1 MIPSKT
7 MIETALLKEDGRLFL
22 ALMQLATV
30 MAPNSKD
37 HSKSPGWLIFQL
49 QDMSD
54 QALDELFEE
63 NGIYLED
70 IRENLS
76 FPLTSSEE

>member
-1 MIPSKT
+1 

-30 MAPNSKD
+30 MAPSGKGVGYTGRLVVFLR
-37 HSKSPGWLIFQL
+37 S
-49 QDMSD
+49 MSD